1 MAENSFDARLDLVPQ
16 SPGVYLMKD
25 AAGSVIY
32 VGKAVLL
39 RNRLRSYF
47 SPNPQG
53 NAKVLAMISHIADFS
68 YIVCENEL
76 EALILEA
83 NLIKEHHPR
92 YNILLR
98 DDKGYP
104 YIRITMNETYPR
116 LLKAFRIGSDR
127 KAGARYFGPYLA
139 GDLYR
144 ALDALRHIFPTKT
157 CRRVLPRDIGKER
170 PCLNYYIGRCV
181 GPCRGDV
188 PVERYRSVMEDI
200 CRFLEG
206 RYSGILENLEIKM
219 SAAADQLDYEQAAVY
234 RDRIQSLNKLMEKQK
249 AVSEKEFDA
258 DIIGIARNGTEVCL
272 QKLEVREGRIV
283 GSSAFFLPDDQLED
297 NELLAAFVSQHYP
310 DAAMIPP
317 EILLPSD
324 LSDEEALTELL
335 RQFRGGRVHLLMPQ
349 RGAKKQLL
357 DMARFNAG
365 ESLQRHTLM
374 GGSGQTALQASLKLL
389 AEKAAADRALHRIEA
404 YDISNIGRDDMVGSM
419 IVFAEG
425 RPARQQ
431 YRHYKIK
438 LQDVQDDYQAM
449 REMLQ
454 RRLSRIGDDKFGS
467 RPDLILVD
475 GGQGHVNMAVQLIAQ
490 MELSIPVAG
499 MVKDNRHRTRGL
511 ALPGGHIVELA
522 DKLRLHR
529 SIVKSDK
536 SADKN
541 AGKIA
546 RKTAEA
552 TDRNIS
558 KQSDI
563 EYTAE
568 DEMLWRVA
576 EQAAD
581 FDQDVSDQQAS
592 AMGLLRLLTAI
603 QDEAHRFAITYQ
615 RKLSS
620 KRHTKFSLE
629 CINGLGPARRRLG
642 LHFFGSIKAVG
653 AASLEELEKVQGLGV
668 QAARAV
674 FEHFHGEVGE

>member
-1 MAENSFDARLDLVPQ
+1 
-16 SPGVYLMKD
+16 
-25 AAGSVIY
+25 
-32 VGKAVLL
+32 
-39 RNRLRSYF
+39 
-47 SPNPQG
+47 
-53 NAKVLAMISHIADFS
+53 
-68 YIVCENEL
+68 
-76 EALILEA
+76 
-83 NLIKEHHPR
+83 
-92 YNILLR
+92 
-98 DDKGYP
+98 
-104 YIRITMNETYPR
+104 
-116 LLKAFRIGSDR
+116 
-127 KAGARYFGPYLA
+127 
-139 GDLYR
+139 
-144 ALDALRHIFPTKT
+144 
-157 CRRVLPRDIGKER
+157 
-170 PCLNYYIGRCV
+170 
-181 GPCRGDV
+181 
-188 PVERYRSVMEDI
+188 
-200 CRFLEG
+200 
-206 RYSGILENLEIKM
+206 
-219 SAAADQLDYEQAAVY
+219 
-234 RDRIQSLNKLMEKQK
+234 
-249 AVSEKEFDA
+249 
-258 DIIGIARNGTEVCL
+258 
-272 QKLEVREGRIV
+272 
-283 GSSAFFLPDDQLED
+283 
-297 NELLAAFVSQHYP
+297 
-310 DAAMIPP
+310 
-317 EILLPSD
+317 LPSD

-335 RQFRGGRVHLLMPQ
+335 RQFRGGRVQLLMPQ

-490 MELSIPVAG
+490 MELNIPVAG

-511 ALPGGHIVELA
+511 ALPGGHVVELA

-529 SIVKSDK
+529 SIIKSDK

-546 RKTAEA
+546 RKTAEVTA
-552 TDRNIS
+552 RNIS

-581 FDQDVSDQQAS
+581 FDQNVSDQQAA

-629 CINGLGPARRRLG
+629 SINGIGPAKRRLL
-642 LHFFGSIKAVG
+642 LHHFGTIKLVG
-653 AASLEELEKVQGLGV
+653 EASLEELEKVQGLGV